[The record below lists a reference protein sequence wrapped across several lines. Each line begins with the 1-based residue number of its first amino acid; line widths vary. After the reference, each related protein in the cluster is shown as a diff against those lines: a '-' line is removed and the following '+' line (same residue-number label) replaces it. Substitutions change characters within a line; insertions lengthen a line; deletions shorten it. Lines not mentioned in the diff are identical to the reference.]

1 MSLKPLIPEKDTL
14 RQLHKPPQKY
24 VEGWLDSPAHI
35 HHTAHRMANPALER
49 PQTRKEFQEL
59 LHCLGIKKS
68 DTVLEKKEGY
78 GVGTASNGD
87 RLIAIWEAHTE
98 YYSYQI
104 WHIPS
109 DPVRLLEFGPLTYPG
124 YIFPFSPLGFQV
136 NALDILITPEH
147 EYDQQELRQL
157 LPGPQLY
164 ASQVLAESITVAT
177 CFTPDEHGRER
188 YLIWSPS
195 AAQIRP
201 TLPRLID
208 ILITVENYTHLILLP
223 YSAFTHAV
231 DQVQIFEQ
239 RHLYQRSLI
248 TKEHQQA
255 THNILQQWLEGLTQD
270 FLEVGR
276 LADSMRYRL
285 SASVPYDRIV
295 HSNTQ
300 ALQEQPVSFG
310 RTLSDYIHWKIIG
323 VVDGYQQFLTRIHS
337 LEQDFEG
344 TIAILRT
351 KVDLALQEQNLS
363 LQDQNRNLL
372 LSLDKTTKSQAIL
385 QRTVEGLSVIV
396 IAYYLSGLATYIFK
410 AMQEVGWLA
419 NYVLASGIFVPIA
432 IGLSFGLIAWGRK
445 RLHRKHFPSD
455 PPRGSSTA
463 PKT

>member
-1 MSLKPLIPEKDTL
+1 
-14 RQLHKPPQKY
+14 
-24 VEGWLDSPAHI
+24 
-35 HHTAHRMANPALER
+35 MANPAIER
-49 PQTRKEFQEL
+49 PQSRKEFQEL

-68 DTVLEKKEGY
+68 DSAVENKVGY
-78 GVGTASNGD
+78 GVATAPNGD

-98 YYSYQI
+98 NYSYQI
-104 WHIPS
+104 WHIPG
-109 DPVRLLEFGPLTYPG
+109 DPAQLLEFGPLTYPG
-124 YIFPFSPLGFQV
+124 YTFPFSPLGLQV
-136 NALDILITPEH
+136 NALDILITPAR
-147 EYDQQELRQL
+147 EYDQQELASL
-157 LPGPQLY
+157 LRGPQLY

-177 CFTPDEHGRER
+177 SFTPDEHGRER

-195 AAQIRP
+195 PDQIRP
-201 TLPRLID
+201 KLPRLID

-255 THNILQQWLEGLTQD
+255 THAILQQWLESLTQD

-295 HSNTQ
+295 HSNTL

-344 TIAILRT
+344 TIAILRA
-351 KVDLALQEQNLS
+351 KVDLVLQEQNLS

-372 LSLDKTTKSQAIL
+372 LSMDKTTKSQAIL
-385 QRTVEGLSVIV
+385 
-396 IAYYLSGLATYIFK
+396 
-410 AMQEVGWLA
+410 
-419 NYVLASGIFVPIA
+419 
-432 IGLSFGLIAWGRK
+432 
-445 RLHRKHFPSD
+445 
-455 PPRGSSTA
+455 
-463 PKT
+463 